1 MEESVNAPS
10 RWKKPLIGA
19 GIVTVIIF
27 CGLAAGLSRTDLNE
41 AAGAYDKNKS
51 DAEQAGLYFDRSQV
65 DALYA
70 VPAADNGAQ
79 LIQSVLP
86 VIQKLKLDNSKPIA
100 PGFLAA
106 HSAEIEPAVATIEE
120 ASHRKYLMFKRD
132 FSNPAATPFP
142 EFSGVKRWV
151 AVLVQL
157 GHDAAEKKE
166 YAKTQRY
173 LTLAAY
179 LSNKM
184 DSEGLLIGVLVR
196 IACLAVVEKE
206 LKGMIS
212 AHGNDPATIQ
222 VIDEVLV
229 ALDQPYDL
237 KKPIRI
243 EHWFG
248 TSMVD
253 AFLNDPKTYASLSGS
268 TGIPNEIRY
277 GKYLPRFKRA
287 NLSRIYRFY
296 ADAANGMPADS
307 ADLVGIQQGF
317 SSMDLAAMKPGLSYS
332 MLGVMAP
339 VFSQTGVAIAKEIA
353 QRNALRQAVA
363 LIKSGAAPGAGLP
376 LKGRFAMDVDG
387 KPIRMKKLESGWIV
401 YSVGMDR
408 VDDGG
413 VEAPMGKGDYV
424 VHLPK

>member
-1 MEESVNAPS
+1 MEESVIAPS

-19 GIVTVIIF
+19 GIVTLIIF

-41 AAGAYDKNKS
+41 AAGAYDVNKS
-51 DAEQAGLYFDRSQV
+51 DAQKAGLYFDRSQV

-86 VIQKLKLDNSKPIA
+86 LIQTLKLNDSKLIA
-100 PGFLAA
+100 PGFLVA
-106 HSAEIEPAVATIEE
+106 HSAEIEPAVAKIEE

-132 FSNPAATPFP
+132 FSNPAATLFP
-142 EFSGVKRWV
+142 EYSSVRRWV
-151 AVLVQL
+151 TVLVQL
-157 GHDAAEKKE
+157 GHDAAEKKDF
-166 YAKTQRY
+166 AKTERY

-196 IACLAVVEKE
+196 IACLAIVEKE
-206 LKGMIS
+206 LKGMVSTHGKDPS
-212 AHGNDPATIQ
+212 AVSALDN
-222 VIDEVLV
+222 VLI

-248 TSMVD
+248 TSMID
-253 AFLNDPKTYASLSGS
+253 AFLNDPKSYTSMSGS
-268 TGIPNEIRY
+268 SAIPNEIKY

-296 ADAANGMPADS
+296 ADAANGVPMDS
-307 ADLVGIQQGF
+307 SDLVGIQTSFGN
-317 SSMDLAAMKPGLSYS
+317 MDSAAMKPGLSYT
-332 MLGVMAP
+332 MLGIMAP
-339 VFSQTGVAIAKEIA
+339 VFSQCGLAISKEIA

-363 LIKSGAAPGAGLP
+363 LLKSGSNPGAGLP
-376 LKGRFAMDVDG
+376 LKGRLAMDVDG
-387 KPIRMKKLESGWIV
+387 KSIRIKKLESGWIV
-401 YSVGMDR
+401 YSVGMDK

-413 VEAPMGKGDYV
+413 VEKPMGKGDFV
-424 VHLPK
+424 VHLPN